1 MLTLMLPSPML
12 MSESTTGSRT
22 VGILGG
28 MGPAATVDFYDKLVQ
43 STPGTRDQD
52 HLGVVLW
59 SDPSVPDRTRAV
71 DGSGPDPSPWLEEGI
86 SHLIGAGADIL
97 VVPCNTV
104 HIYLSAIVKNFDI
117 EFISIID
124 AAADAALHAHAG
136 KSIGLLATDTTLA
149 SGLYQR
155 ALEDRGLE
163 ATLPSPEMQNQLK
176 EAIGQVK
183 AGNTGQEV
191 RDVVSRILVQL
202 NTGSTTSVIAACT
215 EVSVIL
221 AQITGDVRIVDSSL
235 ALAQKAVERA
245 RAPLTI
251 DAGGQVREN
260 LTSIGEKNR

>member
-1 MLTLMLPSPML
+1 MH

-28 MGPAATVDFYDKLVQ
+28 MGPAATVDFYDKLVR
-43 STPGTRDQD
+43 STPGLRDQD

-59 SDPSVPDRTRAV
+59 SDPSVPDRVRAF
-71 DGSGPDPSPWLEEGI
+71 DGSGPDPSPWLAEGI
-86 SHLIGAGADIL
+86 ARLIDAGADIL

-104 HIYLSAIVKNFDI
+104 HIYLSAVVQDLDI

-124 AAADAALHAHAG
+124 AAADAALHAHG
-136 KSIGLLATDTTLA
+136 GTSIGLLATDTTLA

-191 RDVVSRILVQL
+191 RDIVSRILDQL
-202 NTGSTTSVIAACT
+202 NTDSTTAVIAACT
-215 EVSVIL
+215 EISVVL
-221 AQITGDVRIVDSSL
+221 AQIATDVRIVDSSL
-235 ALAQKAVERA
+235 ALAQKTAERA

-251 DAGGQVREN
+251 DTRGHDREN
-260 LTSIGEKNR
+260 LTSIGEDNR